1 MATNKNPFFTFR
13 ESNATPFTSRFIS
26 PEVEV
31 MFTLYNMSRSDAINS
46 ALNRFDSLLKFLYL
60 AKGIALTLF
69 LFLHSRLAILISPI
83 SKSHHEKSFLLHWEP
98 DLL

>member
-13 ESNATPFTSRFIS
+13 ESNATPFTSRSIS

-31 MFTLYNMSRSDAINS
+31 MFTLYNMSRSAAINS
-46 ALNRFDSLLKFLYL
+46 VLKRFYFPSKFLYL
-60 AKGIALTLF
+60 AKGIVHSLF
-69 LFLHSRLAILISPI
+69 LFLHSKLAILISPI

>member
-31 MFTLYNMSRSDAINS
+31 MFTLYNMSRIAAINS
-46 ALNRFDSLLKFLYL
+46 VLNKSGSPLKSLFL
-60 AKGIALTLF
+60 AKVIAQILF
-69 LFLHSRLAILISPI
+69 LFLHSKLAILISPI